1 MEFENFDKIRGFRVF
16 RQDPCGMLQDTL
28 NRFVSATVEVVA
40 KPINEFRDKYG
51 IDITANYQR
60 NVYVIDC
67 QNILLVCN
75 VEFENVLYLLGI
87 NIQKRNVKAE
97 EGVKLYNVLG
107 STLSAVLTE
116 AVIKRFN
123 NSFVLFNEN
132 LITYTIIRF
141 ASCRYYNRFKMQ
153 YLIEYFN
160 ALRTTTFEG
169 KYFSS
174 GIIVTKSLYKY
185 KDKNKHVATGLV
197 KLQTDNNLTG
207 DINARYWY
215 LADGYS
221 TFYLTDLKSDK
232 IHYMYVRGDEELG
245 FIENML
251 LKDSRHRM
259 DVVLRTDNGRE
270 LSVIT
275 TYGIEFIYQENTWRY
290 RNYNWLK
297 KIVLDKIKLKED
309 VYNSVIYYVLYC
321 SKHDTS
327 SIIWIP
333 AEIED
338 CTNQL
343 SNYNVIKESG
353 VNVTNMHCSGL
364 MKRFLS
370 SDGATIIA
378 PDGTVKYYG
387 CIIKMNPHRQKGL
400 KGTGETAAAQLAS
413 NGIAFKISQDGII
426 KIFLDEGTVIK
437 F

>member
-1 MEFENFDKIRGFRVF
+1 MNFKNFDKIRDFRVF
-16 RQDPCGMLQDTL
+16 YQGPYRMLRDTL
-28 NRFVSATVEVVA
+28 SRFISATVGVIP
-40 KPINEFRDKYG
+40 KPINEFKNKYN
-51 IDITANYQR
+51 IDITENYHR
-60 NVYVIDC
+60 NVYVID
-67 QNILLVCN
+67 NHSILLVCT
-75 VEFENVLYLLGI
+75 VDFENVLYFLGI
-87 NIQKRNVKAE
+87 SIQGRNLEAK
-97 EGVKLYNVLG
+97 EGVRIYNVLG
-107 STLSAVLTE
+107 VTLSAVLTE
-116 AVIKRFN
+116 ASVNRFN
-123 NSFVLFNEN
+123 NSVILFNKN
-132 LITYTIIRF
+132 LITHTIIRF
-141 ASCRYYNRFKMQ
+141 VSYKYYNRFKMQ

-185 KDKNKHVATGLV
+185 KNRSKGTTTELV
-197 KLQTDNNLTG
+197 NLHIDNNLTE
-207 DINARYWY
+207 DMNARYWY

-221 TFYLTDLKSDK
+221 TFYLTDLKSDR
-232 IHYMYVRGDEELG
+232 IHYMYVRDDKKPD

-259 DVVLRTDNGRE
+259 DAVLRTDNGRE

-275 TYGIEFIYQENTWRY
+275 AHGIEFIYQENTWRY

-297 KIVLDKIKLKED
+297 KIVLDKIQLRED

-327 SIIWIP
+327 SIIWMP
-333 AEIED
+333 ADIKD
-338 CTNQL
+338 CINKL
-343 SNYNVIKESG
+343 SNYNAIRESG
-353 VNVTNMHCSGL
+353 VNITNMHYSGL

-370 SDGATIIA
+370 SDGATVIA
-378 PDGTVKYYG
+378 SDGSVKYYG
-387 CIIKMNPHRQKGL
+387 CIIEVSSRKQKGL

-426 KIFLDEGTVIK
+426 KIYLDEKTVIK